1 MPRAS
6 CVIFHSSGVSSRPWA
21 VSRQPWSGFQ
31 AALAQSTLF
40 SVSLP
45 GLAPGFLNIA
55 PDNKK
60 GLLGMAAAP
69 VQLLGCLSGRGRSRT
84 DRQSVATAVQN
95 PMLPLSTQAGR
106 ASGVGFLSQ
115 PWCRQM
121 LPGRGKGLVLKRG
134 STLRCL
140 QRGRDTCGKLGDPG
154 QIFQDLKTEM
164 GMLISKKEIKQTT
177 TSSYHLKGNKS
188 LFGSQI

>member
-1 MPRAS
+1 MSFSILPGS
-6 CVIFHSSGVSSRPWA
+6 HQGPGA

-84 DRQSVATAVQN
+84 DRQSMATAVQN

-121 LPGRGKGLVLKRG
+121 LPGCASGRGKGTGTEEGVHAEMFTERKR
-134 STLRCL
+134 
-140 QRGRDTCGKLGDPG
+140 
-154 QIFQDLKTEM
+154 
-164 GMLISKKEIKQTT
+164 
-177 TSSYHLKGNKS
+177 HLWQAG
-188 LFGSQI
+188 

>member
-1 MPRAS
+1 MNCELNRDAKRFLCLFPFFQGLIKALRRFPGS
-6 CVIFHSSGVSSRPWA
+6 PGPVHIVFGFTSR
-21 VSRQPWSGFQ
+21 
-31 AALAQSTLF
+31 
-40 SVSLP
+40 LP
-45 GLAPGFLNIA
+45 PGFLNIA

-69 VQLLGCLSGRGRSRT
+69 VQLLGCLSGRRRSRT
-84 DRQSVATAVQN
+84 DRQSMASAVQN

-121 LPGRGKGLVLKRG
+121 LPGCASGRGKGLVLKRG

-164 GMLISKKEIKQTT
+164 GMLISKMEIKQQQQQTAIT
-177 TSSYHLKGNKS
+177 
-188 LFGSQI
+188 